1 MHRARASSPLSRAGS
16 PRPGAPLAPQ
26 VQEAMDTLML
36 FIENDI
42 EQVECVQCK
51 HRFSEPK
58 EQGGGSERQFDQV
71 IGVFKPD

>member
-1 MHRARASSPLSRAGS
+1 MARQKKRFIAGAVC
-16 PRPGAPLAPQ
+16 PKC
-26 VQEAMDTLML
+26 EAMDTLML

-58 EQGGGSERQFDQV
+58 EQGGVSERQFDQV